1 VSAELLD
8 DDTPL
13 EAAGWR
19 IRTEDDAGRYLRAL
33 RHARARKTRLADE
46 AKRRRTEITERL
58 EALLGPIDHDI
69 ERREAA
75 LIDYRRWLESQDPGL
90 PKTHSLIDGDLCR
103 RQQPA
108 QLVIDDEAAF
118 IQWASEH
125 EPDLLR
131 VKVEIDRTSDRWKT
145 LTTTDDGTLVD
156 PVLGHKI
163 EHVRQV
169 RPEDKYSVKTPAG
182 SVVQAVEA

>member
-1 VSAELLD
+1 M
-8 DDTPL
+8 P
-13 EAAGWR
+13 
-19 IRTEDDAGRYLRAL
+19 
-33 RHARARKTRLADE
+33 
-46 AKRRRTEITERL
+46 
-58 EALLGPIDHDI
+58 P
-69 ERREAA
+69 
-75 LIDYRRWLESQDPGL
+75 
-90 PKTHSLIDGDLCR
+90 
-103 RQQPA
+103 QQPA

-131 VKVEIDRTSDRWKT
+131 AKVEIDRTSDRWKT

-169 RPEDKYSVKTPAG
+169 RPEDKYSVKTPRVRWCRRSKHEPVPTAKASRQQLKAHRDHG
-182 SVVQAVEA
+182 TIGRRKTYTAIEFCPDPSG